1 MEVKIVEVKADLFDF
16 ILLPEVLILILVERD
31 LQGRRR
37 RVHFLRILEVL
48 TDQVEGVWNSYLGLV

>member
-48 TDQVEGVWNSYLGLV
+48 TD